1 MVYFFHEQYGEVY
14 TMARPSKRAKIRLTN
29 DELQKLKSI
38 STSRT
43 EEIRRVQRAKI
54 ILMNVEGMGDTAISR
69 ELKLNRLTVR
79 LCLEKCIT
87 MGVEAAL
94 SDLPRSGAPA
104 AITQEEKAW
113 IVFLACEKPT
123 CFNYSYELWTIT
135 LLLEHIHKH
144 AEEKGFYNLTNLARS
159 KLWTILNETEIK
171 PHKVKYYLEKR
182 DPEFERKMMQILMVY
197 KEIEIA
203 NKKCADENKSPDKIS
218 ISYDEKPGIQ
228 AIGNTA
234 PDLMPSP
241 YIHSS
246 LSRDHEYERHGTVSL
261 LAGINLHDGKVTAI
275 VRESHKSADFIE
287 FLKKLDIEHPKD
299 LKIRLI
305 LDNHSAHISKET
317 RGYLDSV
324 PNRFEFVFTPTH
336 GSWLNLI
343 ESFFSKMA
351 RTFLRGIRVSNKE
364 ELYRRIY
371 EYIDEV
377 NQSPVVFRWKYKMD
391 EVVV

>member
-1 MVYFFHEQYGEVY
+1 
-14 TMARPSKRAKIRLTN
+14 MARPSKRAKIRLTN

-275 VRESHKSADFIE
+275 VRESHKSADFIG

>member
-1 MVYFFHEQYGEVY
+1 MGVCTV
-14 TMARPSKRAKIRLTN
+14 ARPSKREKIQLTN
-29 DELQKLKSI
+29 DELQRLKNI
-38 STSRT
+38 SKSRT
-43 EEIRRVQRAKI
+43 EEVQRVQRAKI
-54 ILMNVEGMGDTAISR
+54 ILMNVVGTGDTAISR
-69 ELKLNRLTVR
+69 ELKLSRLTVR

-94 SDLPRSGAPA
+94 TDLPRPGAPIE
-104 AITQEEKAW
+104 ITHEEKAW

-123 CFNYSYELWTIT
+123 QFGYSYELWTIT
-135 LLLEHIHKH
+135 LLLDHIHKH
-144 AEEKGFYNLTNLARS
+144 AKEKGFHNLSKLARS

-182 DPEFERKMMQILMVY
+182 DPEFETKMMRLLLVY
-197 KEIEIA
+197 KEIEIT

-234 PDLMPSP
+234 PDLMPGS
-241 YIHSS
+241 YLYKSM
-246 LSRDHEYERHGTVSL
+246 SRDHEYVRHGTLSL
-261 LAGINLHDGKVTAI
+261 LAGINLHDGKVTAS
-275 VRESHKSADFIE
+275 VSESHKSGDFIE
-287 FLKKLDIEHPKD
+287 FLKKLNADYSKD
-299 LKIRLI
+299 VKIRLI

-317 RGYLDSV
+317 RGYLESV
-324 PNRFEFVFTPTH
+324 PNRFEFVFTPKH

-343 ESFFSKMA
+343 EAFFSKMA

-364 ELYRRIY
+364 ELSRRIY

-377 NQSPVVFRWKYKMD
+377 NRSPVVFRWKYKMD
-391 EVVV
+391 ELEI

>member
-1 MVYFFHEQYGEVY
+1 
-14 TMARPSKRAKIRLTN
+14 MARPSKRAKIRLTN

-275 VRESHKSADFIE
+275 VRESHKSADFIG

-336 GSWLNLI
+336 GSWLNII

-351 RTFLRGIRVSNKE
+351 RTFLRGIRVSDKE

>member
-14 TMARPSKRAKIRLTN
+14 TMARPSKRVKIRLTN

-38 STSRT
+38 SASRT

-79 LCLEKCIT
+79 RCLEKCIT

-94 SDLPRSGAPA
+94 SDLPRSGAPI

-113 IVFLACEKPT
+113 IVFLACENPT
-123 CFNYSYELWTIT
+123 SFNYSYELWTIT
-135 LLLEHIHKH
+135 LLLAHIHKH
-144 AEEKGFYNLTNLARS
+144 AEEKGFYNLTKLARS

-182 DPEFERKMMQILMVY
+182 DPEFETKTMQLLMVY

-203 NKKCADENKSPDKIS
+203 NQKCADENKSPDKIS

-287 FLKKLDIEHPKD
+287 FLKKLDIEHPKEV
-299 LKIRLI
+299 KIRLI
-305 LDNHSAHISKET
+305 LDNNSAHISKET

-391 EVVV
+391 EIVV

>member
-1 MVYFFHEQYGEVY
+1 
-14 TMARPSKRAKIRLTN
+14 MARPSKRAKIRLTN